1 MNGSLREGFTT
12 MIHLTCHVCD
22 SEMFADRLE
31 TAELAGWVRA
41 VAGWICESY
50 DCYQSCPHPRLGLH
64 HSAAGAACD
73 VAAQGV
79 G

>member
-1 MNGSLREGFTT
+1 

-22 SEMFADRLE
+22 SELFVDRLE
-31 TAELAGWVRA
+31 TAEREGWVRS

-64 HSAAGAACD
+64 SLRCRRGRAMSRRR
-73 VAAQGV
+73 VV

>member
-1 MNGSLREGFTT
+1 MTGRQREGFTT
-12 MIHLTCHVCD
+12 VIHLTCHVCG
-22 SEMFADRLE
+22 SEMFVDSLE
-31 TAELAGWVRA
+31 NAELE
-41 VAGWICESY
+41 GWICESY

-64 HSAAGAACD
+64 HSAAGAASD

>member
-50 DCYQSCPHPRLGLH
+50 DCYQSCPHPRLGLYP
-64 HSAAGAACD
+64 SAAGAACD
-73 VAAQGV
+73 VAVKG
-79 G
+79 GC